1 MIRQKFSIEKIL
13 NFVDHFYK
21 LKEIERTGWKTKL
34 QLENSESV
42 AEHTLSMIV
51 LVMIFAEYH
60 NYTLSRTIKMIK
72 MALIHDLGESIIGDY
87 IPETIENEKKK
98 KLENAAMQNILI
110 KIPWTPIKRKYIKVW
125 NEFNDNKTETSKL
138 IHFFDKLEMVI
149 QAKYYLKNNKNIK
162 KNDLIPFFDSA
173 LRYISEN
180 YKVKSNR
187 KLQEADK
194 IKNIDEI
201 EQILLYL
208 NK

>member
-51 LVMIFAEYH
+51 LVMIFAEYN

>member
-34 QLENSESV
+34 QLKNSESV

-51 LVMIFAEYH
+51 LVMIFAEYN

-98 KLENAAMQNILI
+98 KLENAAMQNILL

-149 QAKYYLKNNKNIK
+149 QAKYYLKNNKNIN
-162 KNDLIPFFDSA
+162 KNDIIPFFDSA
-173 LRYISEN
+173 LRYINEN

-187 KLQEADK
+187 KLQEVDK